1 MDGILR
7 AGGAVT
13 NSLCFSPIRNRRT
26 ECAFAERIR
35 TAAETME
42 RHGVTLST
50 GVATNT
56 KAEPLASVIE
66 RADAAIDDAKQA
78 GRNTVVFA

>member
-1 MDGILR
+1 
-7 AGGAVT
+7 
-13 NSLCFSPIRNRRT
+13 
-26 ECAFAERIR
+26 
-35 TAAETME
+35 ME

-78 GRNTVVFA
+78 GRNTVVLA